1 MNPYLLAILAIL
13 ILGSAGAFIK
23 IIALPPIVLTFFRTL
38 IPTVLLFSYFKLIR
52 RRRLFRYSAK
62 WLLVGSLLNAGRL
75 FLFIASYSYTSI
87 VNAIVIFY
95 TWPVFTVLY
104 SRIWLKESIPR
115 RNQILLFLPLIG
127 IVIIFSD
134 QQVTTDE
141 QDLIGMGAMSLSS
154 MLYAFTVLIFKR
166 TSQEYTGF
174 ETVFFQN
181 LLGGFIF
188 LPFALPYLNKIDLP
202 TYGLITLFSIFIGVL
217 AFGMFFQAL
226 QKMRASTLSYLA
238 YLEVVIASLYGILLF
253 DETVTGQF
261 VIGAVLIIVATLL
274 FKKG

>member
-23 IIALPPIVLTFFRTL
+23 TLALPPIVLTAFRMA
-38 IPTVLLFSYFKLIR
+38 IPTALLFSYFKLIR
-52 RRRLFRYSAK
+52 RVRLFRYSVK
-62 WLLVGSLLNAGRL
+62 WLLIGSLLNAARL

-95 TWPVFTVLY
+95 TWPVFAVIY
-104 SRIWLKESIPR
+104 SRIWLRESIPR
-115 RNQILLFLPLIG
+115 RNLFLLFLPLIG

-134 QQVTTDE
+134 QKITTDE
-141 QDLIGMGAMSLSS
+141 QDLIGMSAMLLSS

-188 LPFALPYLNKIDLP
+188 LPFTLPYLSEIDIP
-202 TYGLITLFSIFIGVL
+202 TYGLIFLFSVSIGVL

-226 QKMRASTLSYLA
+226 RKMRASTLSYLS
-238 YLEVVIASLYGILLF
+238 YLEVVVASLYGVLLF
-253 DETVTGQF
+253 YETVTVQF
-261 VIGAVLIIVATLL
+261 VIGGILIIVATIL
-274 FKKG
+274 FKKE

>member
-23 IIALPPIVLTFFRTL
+23 TMNLPPIALTFFRTA
-38 IPTVLLFSYFKLIR
+38 IPTVLLFGYFKLIVR
-52 RRRLFRYSAK
+52 AQLFRYSVK
-62 WLLVGSLLNAGRL
+62 WLMVGSLLNAARL
-75 FLFIASYSYTSI
+75 LLFIASYSYTSI

-104 SRIWLKESIPR
+104 SRIWLKEPIPR
-115 RNQILLFLPLIG
+115 RNQFLLFLPLVG
-127 IVIIFSD
+127 IIIIFSD
-134 QQVTTDE
+134 QQITTSE
-141 QDLIGMGAMSLSS
+141 RDLIGMSAMLLSS
-154 MLYAFTVLIFKR
+154 VLYAFTVLIFKR

-181 LLGGFIF
+181 LVGGFIF
-188 LPFALPYLNKIDLP
+188 LPFALPYFNEIDLP
-202 TYGLITLFSIFIGVL
+202 TYGLISIFSVSIGVL

-226 QKMRASTLSYLA
+226 RKMRASTLSYLA
-238 YLEVVIASLYGILLF
+238 YLEVVIASLYGLLLF
-253 DETVTGQF
+253 DETVTVQF
-261 VIGAVLIIVATLL
+261 IIGAALIIVATLL